1 MILNLGTF
9 TQAPCLVCDYF
20 DILTNRKTMADSG
33 VDTSNE
39 SSDNPLFEQCV
50 LEFNPPAIPI
60 NENGQAMPID
70 FLEEPH
76 DHVGKIKCATKARH
90 CRLKYRY
97 RGVLCASRFNQKL
110 RLAASTNNTE
120 LVQRLLM
127 AGADP
132 NSSDEHKRSPLHLAA
147 CRGYVDVVR
156 TLLRHG
162 ANPNI
167 KDTLGNTPLHL
178 AACTNHIP
186 VVIEL
191 LDAGT
196 DVSSHDKNGRN
207 PIQLAQSK
215 LKLIQMR
222 PSGAGHFEE
231 TKQLITEICLVVEM
245 MLKYMKIQKADAG
258 ELESVRKRLEGISTR
273 EQVDSEVQ
281 NLLDSLDSLKL
292 R

>member
-1 MILNLGTF
+1 
-9 TQAPCLVCDYF
+9 
-20 DILTNRKTMADSG
+20 MADSG

-39 SSDNPLFEQCV
+39 SSDNPVFDHSQCV

-60 NENGQAMPID
+60 NQAGQPMPVD
-70 FLEEPH
+70 FFSERHEH
-76 DHVGKIKCATKARH
+76 IGKIKCSTKARH

-97 RGVLCASRFNQKL
+97 GGSICSSRNQKL
-110 RLAASTNNTE
+110 RFAASTNNVE
-120 LVQRLLM
+120 LVEKLLVS
-127 AGADP
+127 GADP

-147 CRGYVDVVR
+147 CWGYVDVVR
-156 TLLRHG
+156 TLIRHG

-196 DVSSHDKNGRN
+196 DVSSNDKNGRN
-207 PIQLAQSK
+207 PLQLAQSK
-215 LKLIQMR
+215 LKLIRMR
-222 PSGAGHFEE
+222 PSGAGPSNE
-231 TKQLITEICLVVEM
+231 TKQLISEICLVVEM

-258 ELESVRKRLEGISTR
+258 ELESVRERLERVSTR

>member
-1 MILNLGTF
+1 
-9 TQAPCLVCDYF
+9 
-20 DILTNRKTMADSG
+20 MADSG

-39 SSDNPLFEQCV
+39 SSDNQNLDHIPCII
-50 LEFNPPAIPI
+50 EFNPLANPLNVSGNRRITK
-60 NENGQAMPID
+60 D
-70 FLEEPH
+70 FFGERH
-76 DHVGKIKCATKARH
+76 DLIGKIKCSTKARH
-90 CRLKYRY
+90 CRIKYRY
-97 RGVLCASRFNQKL
+97 NGAVYSTRNQKL
-110 RLAASTNNTE
+110 RFAASTNNSE
-120 LVQRLLM
+120 LVLKLLLS
-127 AGADP
+127 GADP

-147 CRGYVDVVR
+147 CRGYAEVVKI
-156 TLLRHG
+156 LLSHG

-196 DVSSHDKNGRN
+196 DVSSNDKNGRN

-231 TKQLITEICLVVEM
+231 TRQLISEICLVVEM
-245 MLKYMKIQKADAG
+245 MLKYMRTRKADSADI
-258 ELESVRKRLEGISTR
+258 ESVRERLEHISTR
-273 EQVDSEVQ
+273 EQVESEVQ

>member
-1 MILNLGTF
+1 
-9 TQAPCLVCDYF
+9 
-20 DILTNRKTMADSG
+20 MADSG

-39 SSDNPLFEQCV
+39 SSDNPIFDHSQCV
-50 LEFNPPAIPI
+50 LEFNPRAIPI
-60 NENGQAMPID
+60 NLAGQPMPVE
-70 FLEEPH
+70 FLSEPNPH
-76 DHVGKIKCATKARH
+76 DHIGKIKCSTKGRH

-97 RGVLCASRFNQKL
+97 GGTICSSRNQKL
-110 RLAASTNNTE
+110 RFAASTNNTE
-120 LVQRLLM
+120 LVEKLLLL
-127 AGADP
+127 GADP
-132 NSSDEHKRSPLHLAA
+132 NSSDEFKRSPLHLSS

-156 TLLRHG
+156 TLLKHG

-178 AACTNHIP
+178 AVCMNHVK

-196 DVSSHDKNGRN
+196 DVSSHDNNGRN

-222 PSGAGHFEE
+222 PSVAGHFEE
-231 TKQLITEICLVVEM
+231 TRQLIADICLVVEM
-245 MLKYMKIQKADAG
+245 MLKFMRMQKADPG
-258 ELESVRKRLEGISTR
+258 ELESVRERLERVSTR
-273 EQVDSEVQ
+273 EQVDCEVQ

>member
-1 MILNLGTF
+1 
-9 TQAPCLVCDYF
+9 
-20 DILTNRKTMADSG
+20 MADSG

-39 SSDNPLFEQCV
+39 SSDNPIFDHSQCT

-60 NENGQAMPID
+60 NQVGQPMPVE
-70 FLEEPH
+70 FFGEPH
-76 DHVGKIKCATKARH
+76 DHIGKIKCSNKGRRWRH
-90 CRLKYRY
+90 RY
-97 RGVLCASRFNQKL
+97 ESAFYSSKNQKL
-110 RLAASTNNTE
+110 RFAASTNNTE
-120 LVQRLLM
+120 LVEKLLQS
-127 AGADP
+127 GADP
-132 NSSDEHKRSPLHLAA
+132 NSSDVHKRSPLHLAA
-147 CRGYVDVVR
+147 CRGYADIVR
-156 TLLRHG
+156 ALLRHG

-196 DVSSHDKNGRN
+196 DVSSNDKNGRN

-231 TKQLITEICLVVEM
+231 TKHLIGEICLVVEM

-258 ELESVRKRLEGISTR
+258 NLESVRERLERVSTR

-281 NLLDSLDSLKL
+281 NLLDSLDCLKL

>member
-1 MILNLGTF
+1 MT
-9 TQAPCLVCDYF
+9 
-20 DILTNRKTMADSG
+20 DSG

-39 SSDNPLFEQCV
+39 SSDNPLFDHSQCV
-50 LEFNPPAIPI
+50 IEFNPPAIPI
-60 NENGQAMPID
+60 SQFGQAMPVDILD
-70 FLEEPH
+70 EPH
-76 DHVGKIKCATKARH
+76 DHVGKIKCTTKARH

-97 RGVLCASRFNQKL
+97 GGTISASRNQKL
-110 RLAASTNNTE
+110 RFAASTNNTE
-120 LVQRLLM
+120 LVEKLLLS
-127 AGADP
+127 GADP

-156 TLLRHG
+156 VLIRNG

-178 AACTNHIP
+178 AACTSHIP

-222 PSGAGHFEE
+222 PSGAGHYEE
-231 TKQLITEICLVVEM
+231 TRQLIGEICLVVEM
-245 MLKYMKIQKADAG
+245 MLKYMKIQKADAA
-258 ELESVRKRLEGISTR
+258 ELESVRERLLGQVSTR

>member
-1 MILNLGTF
+1 MT
-9 TQAPCLVCDYF
+9 
-20 DILTNRKTMADSG
+20 DSG

-39 SSDNPLFEQCV
+39 SSDNPVFDHSQCV

-60 NENGQAMPID
+60 NQVGQPMPIEFFD
-70 FLEEPH
+70 RPH
-76 DHVGKIKCATKARH
+76 DHIGKIKCCLKGRQY
-90 CRLKYRY
+90 RLNKYRC
-97 RGVLCASRFNQKL
+97 GATISSSRNQKL
-110 RLAASTNNTE
+110 RFAASTNNTE
-120 LVQRLLM
+120 LVEKILSS
-127 AGADP
+127 GADP
-132 NSSDEHKRSPLHLAA
+132 NSSDEFKRSPLHLAA

-196 DVSSHDKNGRN
+196 DVSSNDRYGRN

-231 TKQLITEICLVVEM
+231 TKQLIGEICLVVEM
-245 MLKYMKIQKADAG
+245 MLKYMKIQKADAAD
-258 ELESVRKRLEGISTR
+258 LESVRERLEHVSTR

-292 R
+292 K

>member
-1 MILNLGTF
+1 MT
-9 TQAPCLVCDYF
+9 
-20 DILTNRKTMADSG
+20 DSG

-39 SSDNPLFEQCV
+39 SSDNPLFDHCV
-50 LEFNPPAIPI
+50 FEFNPPAIPI
-60 NENGQAMPID
+60 NQAGQPMPVE
-70 FLEEPH
+70 FLDEPH
-76 DHVGKIKCATKARH
+76 EHIGKIKCSTKARH
-90 CRLKYRY
+90 CRLKAIRY
-97 RGVLCASRFNQKL
+97 GGDICASRNKKL
-110 RLAASTNNTE
+110 RFAASTNNTE
-120 LVQRLLM
+120 LVEKLLQS
-127 AGADP
+127 GADP
-132 NSSDEHKRSPLHLAA
+132 NSSDEFKRSPLHLAA

-156 TLLRHG
+156 ALLRHG

-196 DVSSHDKNGRN
+196 DVSSNDKYGRN

-222 PSGAGHFEE
+222 PSGAGQWCFEE
-231 TKQLITEICLVVEM
+231 TRQLISEICMVVEM

-258 ELESVRKRLEGISTR
+258 ELESVRKRLEGVSTR